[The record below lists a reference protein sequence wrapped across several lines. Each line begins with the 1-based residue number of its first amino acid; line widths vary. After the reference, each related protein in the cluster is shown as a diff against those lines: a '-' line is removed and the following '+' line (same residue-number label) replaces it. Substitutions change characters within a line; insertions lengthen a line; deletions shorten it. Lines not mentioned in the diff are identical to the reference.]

1 MQGTGTRED
10 PFIITSVADWNSC
23 LNITDGHLKH
33 YALGNDINA
42 GGASMQCLFW
52 SKGAIADSRFQATFD
67 GLGHT
72 ISNAV
77 FVPTTIGTMTS
88 SASAIFWG
96 FPNAGAPG
104 TSVLKNITFNRC
116 DFQSSSA
123 SAFSKMAALMY
134 TSGEINNVQVYNCNF
149 YGTTYA
155 AIMSLID
162 GDCNRLDVRS
172 SLFEAPSGTCA
183 TIIFS
188 AHKDNYYSVNDSF
201 ALYNTLDAP
210 QVAGFIYE
218 RIQQYRLAIN
228 RCYAANT
235 INSSSYHGFC
245 NVNNQTSDLGDNDFW
260 DTEISNSTTAILGAT
275 GLTTAQMKSMSG
287 PILKLGHAFDFVA
300 GQYPV
305 LSDKVRTLLRGNA
318 TVVALYRG
326 ARRVFKILR
335 GQNRVW

>member
-1 MQGTGTRED
+1 MNGTGTSTD
-10 PFIITSVADWNSC
+10 PYIITSVADWNSC
-23 LNITDGHLKH
+23 LNITDGHLQF

-67 GLGHT
+67 GRGHT

-77 FVPTTIGTMTS
+77 FVPTTIGTLTS

-104 TSVLKNITFNRC
+104 NSTLKNITFDSC
-116 DFQSSSA
+116 TFQSSDA
-123 SAFSKMAALMY
+123 SVYSKISSLMY
-134 TSGEINNVQVYNCNF
+134 SNCELTNVRIRNCNF
-149 YGTTYA
+149 NGISYA
-155 AIMSLID
+155 AVSVIVE
-162 GDCNRLDVRS
+162 GDWNRVEVNNCGFS
-172 SLFEAPSGTCA
+172 AASGNCA
-183 TIIFS
+183 TVICS
-188 AHKDNYYSVNDSF
+188 QKDNYYAINDSF
-201 ALYNTLDAP
+201 AVNCTLNAP
-210 QVAGFIYE
+210 QAAGFIYQ
-218 RIQQYRLAIN
+218 RVQQYRLAIN

-305 LSDKVRTLLRGNA
+305 FSDKVRTLLRGNA

-335 GQNRVW
+335 GQYRVW